1 MRRRLSAV
9 TRPLLVVLLLAALGS
24 LVVTPRTV
32 AADDGP
38 HPEVVAGLKLLHRAF
53 EGYRK
58 DHGGAYPPLV
68 HKDTAGRRLLWP
80 ELLKPYLGDDSLP
93 GRVALKGPFFS
104 PYVPVAERG
113 GGKAAYVSFGYPRFS
128 LGADAP
134 GYRKSRRPVR
144 TVPDPKKTLL
154 LVECDAPKQS
164 GAGWYSAYPNMGI
177 DFSRYDGKAHVLF
190 CDGSV
195 ALWTPEQLNVGGT
208 PDTAAAPWHA
218 KLSQDPKL
226 TGPIPAPAPAQT
238 VAKGRPKPPPPA
250 QPKPVAEKPADE
262 GGPLI
267 TVARI
272 KTPPVIDG
280 TLSPDEWSAC
290 SAFAGYSSY
299 VTRQLDALDIASF
312 AGYDDAA
319 LYLAFVI
326 PLPRGAKPRA
336 KVAERDGRVYKED
349 AVEIILDPAG
359 DGDIR
364 QLVVNA
370 IGTAFDRRGAE
381 TAWRGNWRIA
391 TGSGTANDLP
401 SGLATGTDFWSLEL
415 ALPFKD
421 LELPTPRPGDTW
433 RVNFCTDGQHPRVF
447 APTFESY
454 LERAKFAHLRFLG
467 AGTPVLHLPSL
478 GKLTSGNIAL
488 TGLVRNTSAQ
498 DATVTFRIGAEKEG
512 TRIVERTGFDEIVG
526 ALFKWEDS
534 VAVPASKAVPL
545 SLATM
550 MEDSRLDRFRI
561 EVIAGSPD
569 GTRTP
574 LYRQQ
579 GELKILPPLRVS
591 LENYPT
597 NEKLA
602 LGIDISGLGKAA
614 GPRIVAWQ
622 IVAKGKPAKQ
632 SAATVMAGLHRS
644 ETIDVSALAPGTYT
658 LRVEV
663 RDGTGE
669 LQADATTE
677 FVKAKNPAWFR
688 NDIGKARTVLPPFTP
703 LARDGRSVT
712 VWGRNM
718 SWSDA
723 SVLPATITSMG
734 TALLA
739 APARVVLSVAGKEQR
754 IGLATI
760 EFTAT
765 APDRADFRISGGS
778 DAIAA
783 TGTGW
788 VAYDGLMWFDMSLTA
803 RDGTALKIDG
813 CRIEFALKRHAE
825 LYYHG
830 VPDRSMTGRIKDTD
844 LAFPDQTYFWIG
856 SCEKGIGIILDSG
869 PDLAQGK
876 LARFKILPRPDHVL
890 WQINL
895 SEGRTM
901 SSALNYRFGIQATPV
916 RPLPPD
922 WHSWLSVDFR
932 DQGDSDYAEFA
943 QAIDMTTIWEKFR
956 GDSESW
962 WRPVF
967 SDPMGVRTDKVS
979 ALVAKAHARKIPA
992 ILYSCPLNF
1001 TDDARP
1007 EYTTYG
1013 NEWGTMPR
1021 TRWKCAGF
1029 TQSRACARSSFTD
1042 WLLYHFQNTVRE
1054 TGLDG
1059 LYFDGAGSA
1068 DCINQQH
1075 GCGWVDQNGTVRRSR
1090 QILPTRE
1097 FNHRIAVMLHE
1108 EVEPRALDAPSAK
1121 HRPGWP
1127 RYYNWIHISG
1137 AVCPPLYSSNTA
1149 YFCGE
1154 WYKGAIRQGKS
1165 YRELLTLDTFRPRYI
1180 STPWGVPN
1188 VFLPITREREGETTV
1203 ETECVLAYM
1212 LPHGTPIYPRYLNTG
1227 LVQTVLRAM
1236 TGFDTKGA
1244 EFTPCW
1250 RENDLLK
1257 LEASGNRDLLLALWQ
1272 RDGEI
1277 LAVLANVGDTA
1288 AVGQLNWKGAKGA
1301 RIETL
1306 FARTKPLPEHLKA
1319 AGTARVEVGSNTFI
1333 LARLTPE
1340 P

>member
-1 MRRRLSAV
+1 M
-9 TRPLLVVLLLAALGS
+9 VVLLLAG
-24 LVVTPRTV
+24 LVFLTV
-32 AADDGP
+32 APPTAAADDGP
-38 HPEVVAGLKLLHRAF
+38 HPDVVARLKLLHRAF

-93 GRVALKGPFFS
+93 GRVALNGPFFS
-104 PYVPVAERG
+104 PYVPAPERG
-113 GGKAAYVSFGYPRFS
+113 GGKVAYVSFGYPRFS

-144 TVPDPKKTLL
+144 TVPNPKGTLL
-154 LVECDAPKQS
+154 LVECDAPRQS
-164 GAGWYSAYPNMGI
+164 GTGWYSAYPNMGI
-177 DFSRYDGKAHVLF
+177 NFARHNGRAHVLF

-195 ALWTPEQLNVGGT
+195 ALWTPERLNVGGT
-208 PDTAAAPWHA
+208 PDTAEAPWHA
-218 KLSQDPKL
+218 NLSQDPKL
-226 TGPIPAPAPAQT
+226 TGPIPAPVPARI
-238 VAKGRPKPPPPA
+238 VGKGKPKLRPPVP
-250 QPKPVAEKPADE
+250 PKPVAKKPPPRKSAGE

-267 TVARI
+267 TVAKI
-272 KTPPVIDG
+272 EVPPVIDG

-299 VTRQLDALDIASF
+299 VTRQLDALDVASF
-312 AGYDDAA
+312 AGYNDTA
-319 LYLAFVI
+319 LYLAFLV
-326 PLPRGAKPRA
+326 PLPRGTKPRA
-336 KVAERDGRVYKED
+336 KVTKHDGRVYKED

-370 IGTAFDRRGAE
+370 IGTVFDRRGVE
-381 TAWRGNWRIA
+381 TAWQGSWRIA
-391 TGSGTANDLP
+391 TGNGTAKDLLP
-401 SGLATGTDFWSLEL
+401 GVGIDADFWSLEL

-421 LELPTPRPGDTW
+421 LELQTPLPGDTW

-454 LERAKFAHLRFLG
+454 LERAKFARMRFLG
-467 AGTPVLHLPSL
+467 VGTPVLHLPSL
-478 GKLTSGNIAL
+478 GRLTSGNVAL
-488 TGLVRNTSAQ
+488 TGFVRNTSARE
-498 DATVTFRIGAEKEG
+498 ATVTFRIDAEKEG

-534 VAVPASKAVPL
+534 IAVPASTAVPL
-545 SLATM
+545 SLATT

-561 EVIAGSPD
+561 EAIATTPD

-579 GELKILPPLRVS
+579 GELKILPPLRVN

-597 NEKLA
+597 HEELL
-602 LGIDISGLGKAA
+602 LGIDISGLGEAA
-614 GPRIVAWQ
+614 EPRRVAWQ
-622 IVAKGKPAKQ
+622 IIAEGKPVKQ
-632 SAATVMAGLHRS
+632 SAAVAMAGLHRS
-644 ETIDVSALAPGTYT
+644 ETLDVTGLAPGTYA

-663 RDGTGE
+663 SDGTGRS
-669 LQADATTE
+669 LADTTVE
-677 FVKAKNPAWFR
+677 FVKVKNPAWFR

-712 VWGRNM
+712 VWGRDM

-723 SVLPATITSMG
+723 SVLPATITSTG
-734 TALLA
+734 TALLD
-739 APARVVLSVAGKEQR
+739 APVRIILSVAGEEQR
-754 IGLATI
+754 IGLETI

-765 APDRADFRISGGS
+765 APDRTDLRISGGS
-778 DAIAA
+778 DAISAK
-783 TGTGW
+783 GTGW
-788 VAYDGLMWFDMSLTA
+788 VAYDGLMWFDMSLSV

-830 VPDRSMTGRIKDTD
+830 VPDRAMTGRIEEAD
-844 LAFPDQTYFWIG
+844 LEFPDQTYFWIG

-869 PDLAQGK
+869 PDLAQDSRP
-876 LARFKILPRPDHVL
+876 RFRILPRRDHVL

-895 SEGRTM
+895 SGGRTL
-901 SSALNYRFGIQATPV
+901 SSTLKYRFGIQATPV

-932 DQGDSDYAEFA
+932 DRVEPDYAEFA
-943 QAIDMTTIWEKFR
+943 DAIDMTTIWERFR
-956 GDSESW
+956 GSSESW

-979 ALVAKAHARKIPA
+979 ALVAKAHARKTPA

-1001 TDDARP
+1001 TDNARP
-1007 EYTTYG
+1007 EHTTYG
-1013 NEWGTMPR
+1013 NEWCTMPR

-1029 TQSRACARSSFTD
+1029 TQSRACARSSFAD

-1059 LYFDGAGSA
+1059 LYFDGASSG
-1068 DCINQQH
+1068 DCINQHH
-1075 GCGWVDQNGTVRRSR
+1075 GCGWLDRNGAMRPSR

-1097 FNHRIAVMLHE
+1097 FNRRIAVMLHE
-1108 EVEPRALDAPSAK
+1108 EVEPRGLKAPSAR

-1137 AVCPPLYSSNTA
+1137 AVCPPLYSFNTA

-1154 WYKGAIRQGKS
+1154 WYKGALRGGKS

-1188 VFLPITREREGETTV
+1188 VFLPITREREGDITV

-1212 LPHGTPIYPRYLNTG
+1212 LPHGTPIYPRYMNTG

-1236 TGFDTKGA
+1236 TDFDTKGA

-1250 RENDLLK
+1250 RENNLLK
-1257 LEASGNRDLLLALWQ
+1257 LEASGNRDVLLALWQ

-1288 AVGQLNWKGAKGA
+1288 AVAQLTWQGANGA
-1301 RIETL
+1301 RTETL
-1306 FARTKPLPEHLKA
+1306 FTRTKPLPKQLKA
-1319 AGTARVEVGSNTFI
+1319 AGTVRVGVGSNTFI